1 MGRAVRAPVEATP
14 ATLEIQSW
22 QEKPQKG
29 CPCIDF
35 KKEKAYMCLLTC
47 LLLGCEIKLE
57 SCSRSLFSSGS
68 GTSNKQ
74 SLPKSKKLD
83 TSSSTKRTTCLDTNA
98 VSSSVRL
105 RIYYLSR
112 YLDAS
117 LASSADFSQASMHKF
132 LFQNPPIL
140 GRI

>member
-1 MGRAVRAPVEATP
+1 MGRAVRAPVE

-35 KKEKAYMCLLTC
+35 KKEKAYIYNIYIYICAFLTC

-74 SLPKSKKLD
+74 SLPKSKK
-83 TSSSTKRTTCLDTNA
+83 
-98 VSSSVRL
+98 
-105 RIYYLSR
+105 IGH
-112 YLDAS
+112 
-117 LASSADFSQASMHKF
+117 F
-132 LFQNPPIL
+132 FQHEKNNLP
-140 GRI
+140 